1 MQSQLERNNK
11 KSKFKRA
18 FATNI
23 WGYLFISPWL
33 VGFLWFMLIPM
44 IFSLYYS
51 FTKYD
56 LFSAPQWVGFENYIK
71 LFQDEKMITSFL
83 VTFKYVFLSVPLR
96 LAFALFIA
104 MLLSKKHR
112 GLSFYRTTF
121 YMPSIVGGSI
131 AVAIMWSRL
140 FGHGGAIMSLMER
153 IGFPQQNSLLGT
165 PETALDVL
173 ILLSVWQYG
182 SSMLTFLAG
191 IKNIP
196 NSYYEAAAI
205 DGASSLHRFFK
216 ITIPML
222 TPVIYSNLLMQLI
235 AGFIT
240 FTQALVI
247 TDGGPLN
254 STLLSALYMYRHA
267 FEYYNM
273 GYASAMA
280 WMLLLIISVFT
291 FVVVKTSDKWVFYES
306 GGKN

>member
-1 MQSQLERNNK
+1 MQTQLELTRK
-11 KSKFKRA
+11 KSRLKRSL
-18 FATNI
+18 ATNA
-23 WGYLFISPWL
+23 WGYFFISPWL
-33 VGFLWFMLIPM
+33 IGFLWFMLIPM
-44 IFSLYYS
+44 IYSLYFS

-56 LFSAPQWVGFENYIK
+56 LFTSPQWVGIDNYIK
-71 LFQDEKMITSFL
+71 LFKDEKMITSFL
-83 VTFKYVFLSVPLR
+83 VTFKFVFLSVPLR
-96 LAFALFIA
+96 LIFALFIA
-104 MLLSKKHR
+104 ILLSKKHK
-112 GLSFYRTTF
+112 GLGFYRTTF

-140 FGHGGAIMSLMER
+140 FGHDGAVMSFMES
-153 IGFPQQNSLLGT
+153 IGFPQQNSLLGS
-165 PETALDVL
+165 PDSALNVL
-173 ILLSVWQYG
+173 VLLSVWQYG

-196 NSYYEAAAI
+196 DSYYEAAAI
-205 DGASSLHRFFK
+205 DGTNSFQRFFR
-216 ITIPML
+216 ITLPLL

-235 AGFIT
+235 SGFIT

-267 FEYYNM
+267 FEYHNM

-280 WMLLLIISVFT
+280 WVLLVIISVFT

>member
-1 MQSQLERNNK
+1 MQSQLERNSR
-11 KSKFKRA
+11 KSKLKRA
-18 FATNI
+18 FATNT
-23 WGYLFISPWL
+23 WGYFFISPWL
-33 VGFLWFMLIPM
+33 IGFLWFMLIPM
-44 IFSLYYS
+44 IYSLYFS

-56 LFSAPQWVGFENYIK
+56 LFSSPEWVGFENYIK
-71 LFQDEKMITSFL
+71 LFKDEKMITSFL
-83 VTFKYVFLSVPLR
+83 VTFKFVFLSVPLR
-96 LAFALFIA
+96 LIFALFVA
-104 MLLSKKHR
+104 MLLSKKHI
-112 GLSFYRTTF
+112 GLGFYRTTF

-131 AVAIMWSRL
+131 AVAIMWGRL
-140 FGHGGAIMSLMER
+140 FGHGGAVMALMER
-153 IGFPQQNSLLGT
+153 IGLPQQNSLLGT
-165 PETALDVL
+165 PETALNVL
-173 ILLSVWQYG
+173 VLLSVWQYG

-205 DGASSLHRFFK
+205 DGASSFHRFFK

-267 FEYYNM
+267 FEYHNM

-280 WMLLLIISVFT
+280 WVLLTVISVFT
-291 FVVVKTSDKWVFYES
+291 FIVVKTSDKWVFYES

>member
-140 FGHGGAIMSLMER
+140 FGHGGAVMSLMER
-153 IGFPQQNSLLGT
+153 IGLPQQNSLLGT